1 MGKGELLMAQVKE
14 VIEWLSKLDP
24 KETIALTGWWNQADV
39 ESNNNVKLSD
49 NQWDAIVDMHE
60 SNIERHID
68 DVVSEVLEEGY

>member
-1 MGKGELLMAQVKE
+1 MAQVKE

-24 KETIALTGWWNQADV
+24 EETIALTGWWNRYDV
-39 ESNNNVKLSD
+39 ESNNNVKLTD

-60 SNIERHID
+60 SDIERHID